1 MILDEEMDG
10 EAIFDAVGLQV
21 GPDCLKDV
29 LPKYGQRIKVYRAIK
44 SAMGTVLE
52 EVRKSAKTAVKSSNL

>member
-1 MILDEEMDG
+1 MLKSCHYQCIIDEEMDG
-10 EAIFDAVGLQV
+10 EAIFDAFGCQV

-44 SAMGTVLE
+44 SAMGTVLH
-52 EVRKSAKTAVKSSNL
+52 EV